1 MAFQTKKK
9 HLPNKVKGPS
19 LERVSIKP
27 AASTAAV
34 SVEKSS
40 FSETKSTIVFSA
52 CSDGIKDGMMV
63 DKLDVGKL
71 VGKLVGT
78 SVGESVIIVGSF
90 VTGGKVGSSDGSAVS
105 SSSAIVGESEGANV
119 GNNVVG
125 V

>member
-1 MAFQTKKK
+1 
-9 HLPNKVKGPS
+9 
-19 LERVSIKP
+19 
-27 AASTAAV
+27 
-34 SVEKSS
+34 
-40 FSETKSTIVFSA
+40 
-52 CSDGIKDGMMV
+52 MMV

-71 VGKLVGT
+71 VGKLVGM

-90 VTGGKVGSSDGSAVS
+90 VLTGGRVGSSDGSAVS